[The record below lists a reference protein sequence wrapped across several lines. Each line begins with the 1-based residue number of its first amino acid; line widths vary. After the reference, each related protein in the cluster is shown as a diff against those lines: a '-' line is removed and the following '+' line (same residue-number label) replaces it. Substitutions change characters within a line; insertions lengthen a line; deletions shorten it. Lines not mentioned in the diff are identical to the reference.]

1 MKNIK
6 STTDNV
12 PELCALYIPINA
24 NAELIIENR
33 ASGNE
38 PVGELIATGG
48 YHSAGIGQAS
58 ASTDPT
64 HKFIINSGIITANGD
79 TYAAGIGASHGKTYL
94 GKITINGGLVFANL
108 IGDAAN
114 YRGNQNTDEMLTL
127 SDEEFK
133 YDGLPKTFS
142 FVMVKKDDVTYSH
155 EGEKPDYTVVY
166 TNNTDAATADSEN
179 APTITIMPTAKGLL
193 FGDPVFRKFSIAKE
207 SSSPN
212 MFSFTKP
219 EDMTYDGNRKEVTI
233 YCGTQT
239 GFKAVYFDNAGLQL
253 TEAPT
258 QAGDYTFK
266 IDLENNPNFEPVTG
280 LIENPEVW
288 KFTIERREP
297 TFATWR
303 INNKSFDAT
312 PISGIIAPVLNGIT
326 TDGVIDTNGLLSY
339 TYYYKDNEDWVAT
352 TAENAGAA
360 AEGDAPVWGGSYK
373 VVATFARNTNY
384 ATKETEAT
392 FSITR
397 VAPRFE
403 AFNVPHYAVY
413 DGTAKRVTAT
423 VKGVENDAAVYQ
435 ATIAYAKKNAEGQ
448 YVALADGVQP
458 IEAGEYQATATFED
472 RNYTLISNTMPFAI
486 QTKQLTEEMITLNK
500 KEFFY
505 NEETQQPTVTVKVGE
520 TVLREGT
527 DYTVNRPTESK
538 KIGKYELTVIGKGNY
553 EGEVKVEYQ
562 ISAVPQVPYYTVVI
576 PESVRGAVLIGGGTQ
591 RQERNSYIDFRIELD
606 PNGGGTYPR
615 VTVSG
620 TGKTFTPDANGNYRL
635 QVTCDTY
642 VLIDEITDYSYYV
655 LSCPRPAPCRSTPT
669 AACPSVW
676 LVWQREQIALRTS
689 TPASIW

>member
-1 MKNIK
+1 MAIALSETGKSVAKPINSSSPHRDKSEENQYFFAHPFDAKNATKVKLLLKGSNKLKNIK

-233 YCGTQT
+233 YCGAQT

-339 TYYYKDNEDWVAT
+339 AYYYKDNEDWVAT

-373 VVATFARNTNY
+373 VM
-384 ATKETEAT
+384 
-392 FSITR
+392 
-397 VAPRFE
+397 
-403 AFNVPHYAVY
+403 
-413 DGTAKRVTAT
+413 
-423 VKGVENDAAVYQ
+423 
-435 ATIAYAKKNAEGQ
+435 
-448 YVALADGVQP
+448 
-458 IEAGEYQATATFED
+458 ATFED

-576 PESVRGAVLIGGGTQ
+576 PESVRGAVLIGG
-591 RQERNSYIDFRIELD
+591 
-606 PNGGGTYPR
+606 
-615 VTVSG
+615 
-620 TGKTFTPDANGNYRL
+620 
-635 QVTCDTY
+635 
-642 VLIDEITDYSYYV
+642 
-655 LSCPRPAPCRSTPT
+655 
-669 AACPSVW
+669 
-676 LVWQREQIALRTS
+676 RT
-689 TPASIW
+689 

>member
-1 MKNIK
+1 MAKPINSSSPHRDKSEENQYFCAHPFDAKNATKVKLLLKGSNKLKNIK

-207 SSSPN
+207 NSSPN

-312 PISGIIAPVLNGIT
+312 PISGIIAPVLNDIT

-339 TYYYKDNEDWVAT
+339 AYYYKDNEDWVAT

-373 VVATFARNTNY
+373 VM
-384 ATKETEAT
+384 
-392 FSITR
+392 
-397 VAPRFE
+397 
-403 AFNVPHYAVY
+403 
-413 DGTAKRVTAT
+413 
-423 VKGVENDAAVYQ
+423 
-435 ATIAYAKKNAEGQ
+435 
-448 YVALADGVQP
+448 
-458 IEAGEYQATATFED
+458 ATFED

-538 KIGKYELTVIGKGNY
+538 KIGKYELTAIGKGNY

-620 TGKTFTPDANGNYRL
+620 TGKTLTPDANGNYRL

-655 LSCPRPAPCRSTPT
+655 LSCPRPAT
-669 AACPSVW
+669 
-676 LVWQREQIALRTS
+676 
-689 TPASIW
+689 

>member
-193 FGDPVFRKFSIAKE
+193 FGDPIFRKFSIAKE

-373 VVATFARNTNY
+373 VM
-384 ATKETEAT
+384 
-392 FSITR
+392 
-397 VAPRFE
+397 
-403 AFNVPHYAVY
+403 
-413 DGTAKRVTAT
+413 
-423 VKGVENDAAVYQ
+423 
-435 ATIAYAKKNAEGQ
+435 
-448 YVALADGVQP
+448 
-458 IEAGEYQATATFED
+458 ATFED

-620 TGKTFTPDANGNYRL
+620 TEKTFTPDANGNYRL

>member
-1 MKNIK
+1 MAKPINSSSPHRDKSEENQYFFAHPFDAKNATKVKLLLKGSNKLKNIK

-339 TYYYKDNEDWVAT
+339 AYYYKDNEDWVAT

-373 VVATFARNTNY
+373 VM
-384 ATKETEAT
+384 
-392 FSITR
+392 
-397 VAPRFE
+397 
-403 AFNVPHYAVY
+403 
-413 DGTAKRVTAT
+413 
-423 VKGVENDAAVYQ
+423 
-435 ATIAYAKKNAEGQ
+435 
-448 YVALADGVQP
+448 
-458 IEAGEYQATATFED
+458 ATFED

-486 QTKQLTEEMITLNK
+486 QTKQLTEEMITFNK

-576 PESVRGAVLIGGGTQ
+576 PESVRGAVLIGG
-591 RQERNSYIDFRIELD
+591 
-606 PNGGGTYPR
+606 
-615 VTVSG
+615 
-620 TGKTFTPDANGNYRL
+620 
-635 QVTCDTY
+635 
-642 VLIDEITDYSYYV
+642 
-655 LSCPRPAPCRSTPT
+655 
-669 AACPSVW
+669 
-676 LVWQREQIALRTS
+676 RT
-689 TPASIW
+689 

>member
-1 MKNIK
+1 MAKPINSSSPHRDKSEENQYFCAHPFDAKNATKVKLLLKGSNKLKNIK

-253 TEAPT
+253 TGAPT

-373 VVATFARNTNY
+373 VM
-384 ATKETEAT
+384 
-392 FSITR
+392 
-397 VAPRFE
+397 
-403 AFNVPHYAVY
+403 
-413 DGTAKRVTAT
+413 
-423 VKGVENDAAVYQ
+423 
-435 ATIAYAKKNAEGQ
+435 
-448 YVALADGVQP
+448 
-458 IEAGEYQATATFED
+458 ATFED

-562 ISAVPQVPYYTVVI
+562 ISAVTLYTYGGVP
-576 PESVRGAVLIGGGTQ
+576 VRVARLAAGANRLAHLNAGLYLVKIG
-591 RQERNSYIDFRIELD
+591 SA
-606 PNGGGTYPR
+606 PAVPVR
-615 VTVSG
+615 V
-620 TGKTFTPDANGNYRL
+620 R
-635 QVTCDTY
+635 
-642 VLIDEITDYSYYV
+642 
-655 LSCPRPAPCRSTPT
+655 
-669 AACPSVW
+669 
-676 LVWQREQIALRTS
+676 
-689 TPASIW
+689 

>member
-1 MKNIK
+1 
-6 STTDNV
+6 
-12 PELCALYIPINA
+12 
-24 NAELIIENR
+24 
-33 ASGNE
+33 
-38 PVGELIATGG
+38 
-48 YHSAGIGQAS
+48 
-58 ASTDPT
+58 
-64 HKFIINSGIITANGD
+64 
-79 TYAAGIGASHGKTYL
+79 
-94 GKITINGGLVFANL
+94 
-108 IGDAAN
+108 
-114 YRGNQNTDEMLTL
+114 
-127 SDEEFK
+127 
-133 YDGLPKTFS
+133 
-142 FVMVKKDDVTYSH
+142 
-155 EGEKPDYTVVY
+155 
-166 TNNTDAATADSEN
+166 
-179 APTITIMPTAKGLL
+179 
-193 FGDPVFRKFSIAKE
+193 
-207 SSSPN
+207 

-373 VVATFARNTNY
+373 VVATF
-384 ATKETEAT
+384 
-392 FSITR
+392 
-397 VAPRFE
+397 
-403 AFNVPHYAVY
+403 
-413 DGTAKRVTAT
+413 
-423 VKGVENDAAVYQ
+423 
-435 ATIAYAKKNAEGQ
+435 
-448 YVALADGVQP
+448 
-458 IEAGEYQATATFED
+458 ED

-620 TGKTFTPDANGNYRL
+620 TGKTFTPDANGNHRL

-655 LSCPRPAPCRSTPT
+655 LSCPRPAT
-669 AACPSVW
+669 
-676 LVWQREQIALRTS
+676 
-689 TPASIW
+689 